1 MQLTQSIRSNSYLK
15 GVSNDIIFT
24 LYISRTINLVNSQI
38 GNHLEY
44 KSRSTYESNNIDW
57 ALLNVDTFLIK
68 VEILWLHI
76 KLICK
81 LERIGGSILYIQKLN
96 KHWIPFIYDLRMLWS
111 PIQNFESALGITCPH
126 SFSLDFI
133 SGSGDRLKDD
143 YGGYMQMILGGMFKW
158 GMRED
163 GLDWRA
169 TWLMEKRVGDE
180 WEISKRHMIILERL
194 K

>member
-1 MQLTQSIRSNSYLK
+1 MQLTQSIRSNSYVK

-24 LYISRTINLVNSQI
+24 LYISCTINLVNSQI

-81 LERIGGSILYIQKLN
+81 LERIGGSILYVQN
-96 KHWIPFIYDLRMLWS
+96 WNEHWIPFIYDLRMLWS
-111 PIQNFESALGITCPH
+111 PVQNFESALGITCPH
-126 SFSLDFI
+126 SFPLDFI
-133 SGSGDRLKDD
+133 SGPEIYWKR
-143 YGGYMQMILGGMFKW
+143 
-158 GMRED
+158 
-163 GLDWRA
+163 
-169 TWLMEKRVGDE
+169 TRVGTCE
-180 WEISKRHMIILERL
+180 WYSAECSNEACGRMDSTGGRHDRWRRGLERNE

>member
-1 MQLTQSIRSNSYLK
+1 MWK
-15 GVSNDIIFT
+15 
-24 LYISRTINLVNSQI
+24 LYHWKLLSHTNSQI

-81 LERIGGSILYIQKLN
+81 LERIGGSIFYVQKRN
-96 KHWIPFIYDLRMLWS
+96 EHWIPFIYDLRMLWS
-111 PIQNFESALGITCPH
+111 PVQNFESALGITHAPTH
-126 SFSLDFI
+126 SLSI
-133 SGSGDRLKDD
+133 SSRGPEIYWKR
-143 YGGYMQMILGGMFKW
+143 
-158 GMRED
+158 
-163 GLDWRA
+163 
-169 TWLMEKRVGDE
+169 TRVGTCE
-180 WEISKRHMIILERL
+180 WYSAECSNEACGRMDSTGGRHDRWRRGLERNE